1 MRTFVASLL
10 FLSFVALSSGLSCW
24 DTDDKFYAMRAT
36 NTINIKQC
44 ESGAKSCK
52 KEWYKAS
59 SPELS
64 LPTSFHPFSPRLCP
78 GVTSTTS
85 WAATQAALWLRS
97 PWIRLCWGE
106 IGGDIN
112 LEKYSGQHQALDLL
126 LRDWLLQ
133 LHHPPRSGPH
143 HHRPRPRL
151 LSPPL
156 GLSQSRGW
164 FYD

>member
-1 MRTFVASLL
+1 MAKYFSIDAGYFIQDEIKDFLQTRNTCIVYIVHTARFGFFYWLSDLVICFSLSRKYLLNNLSIRMRTFVASLL

-64 LPTSFHPFSPRLCP
+64 LPTSFIRSLP
-78 GVTSTTS
+78 GRV
-85 WAATQAALWLRS
+85 LGR
-97 PWIRLCWGE
+97 
-106 IGGDIN
+106 
-112 LEKYSGQHQALDLL
+112 H
-126 LRDWLLQ
+126 LLQ
-133 LHHPPRSGPH
+133 AELR
-143 HHRPRPRL
+143 HRQRH
-151 LSPPL
+151 
-156 GLSQSRGW
+156 G
-164 FYD
+164 